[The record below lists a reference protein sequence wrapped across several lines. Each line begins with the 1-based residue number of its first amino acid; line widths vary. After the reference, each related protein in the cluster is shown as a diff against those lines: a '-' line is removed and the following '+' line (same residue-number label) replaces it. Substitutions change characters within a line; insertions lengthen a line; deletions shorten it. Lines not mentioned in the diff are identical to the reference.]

1 MTNIVNLFRNLFFI
15 KKSYFYLFLFLIFLS
30 VLVAF
35 TEIILIG
42 LVAEFLI
49 QNESLGVYSKQ
60 LQYIFDNFN
69 EGLVIIII
77 ALFVLFTKFLLI
89 RNTAQVSFSLGARLI
104 SVVFDKLIYQNLNFF
119 QKDDKSR
126 HIAFLVSKIELVI
139 HSIVLPLLNFSSGLV
154 ISFIYLIFLSYVS
167 LKLFSV
173 VLIVVLIA
181 YGLPLLFSKNILKK
195 VAKTLSSDVSRQVH
209 FVKTGF
215 EGFNDLKIWKL
226 EDFFSNQVGLKS
238 ENISKAKTTN
248 YVWSLVPRSLIETSV
263 FITIGIFL
271 ILVSNFDLLSN
282 NSIVVVTFFL
292 ALLKVLPSFQQ
303 TYYSWQSLRAG
314 FEIGNEMKAY
324 LELKKPEIKEYN
336 WPKSFES
343 LEIKNINFSY
353 ENENKIFDN
362 FSLKVLKGD
371 KVAIFGKSGVGK
383 STLLNLISGVNKPQ
397 KGMILVNEMEI
408 NQNQVNPY
416 ISYILQKPFLFDLS
430 IEENITLSFA
440 KRKKIDQEKLK
451 KALLLSGVQDYIDEK
466 NLSLD
471 YIVGENGGNLS
482 GGQAQRI
489 AIARALYSEKDLIL
503 LDEAASALDNLA
515 KDFVIKNLLNLKE
528 TIILITHDKEI
539 YDSFPI
545 QINLNEIS

>member
-104 SVVFDKLIYQNLNFF
+104 SVIFDKLIYQNLNFF

-263 FITIGIFL
+263 FITIGIF
-271 ILVSNFDLLSN
+271 F
-282 NSIVVVTFFL
+282 
-292 ALLKVLPSFQQ
+292 
-303 TYYSWQSLRAG
+303 
-314 FEIGNEMKAY
+314 
-324 LELKKPEIKEYN
+324 
-336 WPKSFES
+336 
-343 LEIKNINFSY
+343 NFS
-353 ENENKIFDN
+353 I
-362 FSLKVLKGD
+362 
-371 KVAIFGKSGVGK
+371 
-383 STLLNLISGVNKPQ
+383 
-397 KGMILVNEMEI
+397 
-408 NQNQVNPY
+408 
-416 ISYILQKPFLFDLS
+416 
-430 IEENITLSFA
+430 
-440 KRKKIDQEKLK
+440 
-451 KALLLSGVQDYIDEK
+451 
-466 NLSLD
+466 
-471 YIVGENGGNLS
+471 
-482 GGQAQRI
+482 
-489 AIARALYSEKDLIL
+489 
-503 LDEAASALDNLA
+503 
-515 KDFVIKNLLNLKE
+515 
-528 TIILITHDKEI
+528 
-539 YDSFPI
+539 
-545 QINLNEIS
+545 